1 MSSFYSGKVILS
13 GEHSVVYG
21 HQAVLAS
28 LDLGISCIAKEGSLS
43 QEQKSDLY
51 LQHILEMFS
60 KLVQIKE
67 IQLALKIE
75 STLPQKSG
83 LGSSA
88 VFAATVFAE
97 LAKFYNYSLNQ
108 DRLYNLVLEAEN
120 FIHGRSSGADPAII
134 VYGGLIVF
142 SQGKVEHLS
151 DLALAN
157 RNFFLIDSGIA
168 DESTGEMVA
177 KVATNKSSRPFI
189 DEIGRVSQKMMVD
202 LKNNSFNPQLLNEN
216 QAFLEEIGIVAD
228 SAKGIIR
235 QLQKLGAFCK
245 ITGAGGL
252 RIGSGFILAFHEDEI
267 KFEQNLKNMG
277 LSFFKTQLG
286 NTK

>member
-21 HQAVLAS
+21 YQAVLAS

-43 QEQKSDLY
+43 HEQKSDLY

-60 KLVQIKE
+60 KLAQIKE
-67 IQLALKIE
+67 IQLALKIK
-75 STLPQKSG
+75 SNLPQKSG

-88 VFAATVFAE
+88 AFAAAVFSE
-97 LAKFYNYSLNQ
+97 LADFYNYSLNQ
-108 DRLYNLVLEAEN
+108 DRLYKLVLEAEN
-120 FIHGRSSGADPAII
+120 FIHGRSSGADPAIV
-134 VYGGLIVF
+134 VYGGLIAF
-142 SQGKVEHLS
+142 SQGKVEHLP
-151 DLALAN
+151 DLALAKKS
-157 RNFFLIDSGIA
+157 FFLIDSGIA

-177 KVATNKSSRPFI
+177 KVAANKSSRPFI
-189 DEIGRVSQKMMVD
+189 DEIGGISQKMIVD
-202 LKNNSFNPQLLNEN
+202 LKNSFFNPQLLNEN
-216 QAFLEEIGIVAD
+216 QALLEEIGIIAD
-228 SAKGIIR
+228 SVKDTIR

-252 RIGSGFILAFHEDEI
+252 KSGSGFILAFHQNEAN
-267 KFEQNLKNMG
+267 FEQNLKNMG

>member
-60 KLVQIKE
+60 KLAQIKE

-75 STLPQKSG
+75 SNLPQKSG

-88 VFAATVFAE
+88 AFAAAVFAE

-134 VYGGLIVF
+134 VYGGLIAF
-142 SQGKVEHLS
+142 SQGKVEHLP
-151 DLALAN
+151 DLALAKKS
-157 RNFFLIDSGIA
+157 FFLIDSGIA

-177 KVATNKSSRPFI
+177 KVAANKSNRSFI
-189 DEIGRVSQKMMVD
+189 DEIGEISKKMIVD

-216 QAFLEEIGIVAD
+216 QALLEKIDVVAD
-228 SAKGIIR
+228 SAKGTIR

-252 RIGSGFILAFHEDEI
+252 KTGSGFILAFHEDEI
-267 KFEQNLKNMG
+267 KFEQDLKNMG